1 MLPRVIAE
9 VEGSV
14 LLVQPSF
21 LRLYDCRCVSA
32 LSVIICRTSVKV
44 GLKVI
49 CGGKEVMV
57 ISPPIVVEVQPCDV
71 RGGVAGCGLKE
82 RLKV

>member
-1 MLPRVIAE
+1 
-9 VEGSV
+9 
-14 LLVQPSF
+14 
-21 LRLYDCRCVSA
+21 VSA